1 MRLDPSRSDK
11 LTSALA
17 AHVKKKI
24 QDSTMSINQ
33 VAKIIGISRQ
43 TLHTKLAGRSEFTP
57 SQLAALANLFGLKG
71 STLLRQAESEIT
83 ATRQGSL
90 KMTPK
95 YVSPQQAAKLTSLSV
110 WTIRRRIADGQ
121 IRNCRRSGNR
131 ILIPID
137 QLERIGR
144 PMATAQSLRG
154 SAA

>member
-1 MRLDPSRSDK
+1 MRPDPSRSDK

-57 SQLAALANLFGLKG
+57 SQLAALANLFGRKG

-83 ATRQGSL
+83 ATRQGEN
-90 KMTPK
+90 
-95 YVSPQQAAKLTSLSV
+95 
-110 WTIRRRIADGQ
+110 D
-121 IRNCRRSGNR
+121 
-131 ILIPID
+131 
-137 QLERIGR
+137 E
-144 PMATAQSLRG
+144 
-154 SAA
+154 